1 MDSIQGGFS
10 LIGLMDGTTIIG
22 FLRVENTP
30 LVQRYNAGTT
40 QYVPDFES
48 MAENVRPVVV
58 PILRNSMDGTVMTP
72 QTCIFKYNGVEITFG
87 EDNLSI
93 NEGME
98 GTFKRII
105 DYQANI
111 GSQTYTLP
119 SLRVMKNL
127 VPISGYD
134 NDRISVS
141 GTVEVGGQSI
151 SFNELNTDVTIQES
165 TGNQYDAVVTND
177 RGSAFTQPG
186 ETLTETVNLYKDGV
200 HVTDLSGY
208 TFQWVKELATGDENM
223 GTARTQSV
231 STDDVDN
238 VLKIRVD
245 VFKDGSKLVSGFDEV
260 TDFSDP
266 YSVNIKIT
274 GITGNA
280 IRNGQTATITPV
292 VVKRSTGEEQA
303 GLVSTWNW
311 AIKDNE
317 GKDFTLT
324 GKEGATF
331 SAASIQVPYAD
342 IVRAKMGLSGYVS
355 ANL

>member
-1 MDSIQGGFS
+1 MDNIQGGFS

-22 FLRVENTP
+22 FMRVENTP
-30 LVQRYNAGTT
+30 LVQRYTEGTN
-40 QYVPDFES
+40 QYVPDFEA
-48 MAENVRPVVV
+48 MPENKRPTVVD
-58 PILRNSMDGTVMTP
+58 ILRNSADGTVMTP
-72 QTCIFKYNGVEITFG
+72 QTCKFLYNGVELTFG
-87 EDNLSI
+87 GDGLST

-98 GTFKRII
+98 GVFKRLT
-105 DYQANI
+105 DYQTSI
-111 GSQTYTLP
+111 GGQSYPLP
-119 SLRVMKNL
+119 ALRVMKNL
-127 VPISGYD
+127 VPLSGYD
-134 NDRISVS
+134 NDRISSS
-141 GTVEVGGQSI
+141 GTVEIGGQSI
-151 SFNELNTDVTIQES
+151 PFNELSTDVTIQEA

-177 RGSAFTQPG
+177 KGSALTQPG
-186 ETLTETVNLYKDGV
+186 ETLTETLNLYKNGV
-200 HVTDLSGY
+200 QVTDLSGY
-208 TFQWVKELATGDENM
+208 TLQWVKELTSGDQNM
-223 GTARTQSV
+223 GTGKSQAIT
-231 STDDVDN
+231 TNDVDN
-238 VLKIRVD
+238 VLKVRVD

-266 YSVNIKIT
+266 YYVNIKIT

-292 VVKRSTGEEQA
+292 VVKRCTGEEQA

-317 GKDFTLT
+317 GKDFILT
-324 GKEGATF
+324 GKDGVTF